1 MDAAPLHG
9 ALLLR
14 DAEEKAFARW
24 GAASFIEAMTHLP
37 QPKGDLWIT
46 ADALYGVFLE
56 FTGVKPGAF
65 QKCELGLEITRAV
78 HQGRLPFVKADRIHA
93 GRIYRGLD
101 PNTLRLAMDTYE
113 QRQKAHGASA

>member
-9 ALLLR
+9 ALLLQ
-14 DAEEKAFARW
+14 ATLEKEFARW

-37 QPKGDLWIT
+37 EPKGEIWIT

-56 FTGVKPGAF
+56 FTGVDPDAF
-65 QKCELGLEITRAV
+65 EKCEFGLEVACAV
-78 HQGRLPFVKADRIHA
+78 DQGRLPFVKADRIHA

-101 PNTLRLAMDTYE
+101 PNTLGLAVDTYE
-113 QRQKAHGASA
+113 QHQKAHGASA